1 MARTKERTNEMR
13 YLADIYKTAK
23 AGADHLLDLMPYV
36 KDEGMRSQMSRQ
48 LNGYEKCAACAK
60 EELQALGESAK
71 EGHAMG
77 RISSR
82 AAATFHTLIDS
93 TTSHVAELMLER
105 VNDNITDM
113 TRILNNAVEEGG
125 TSRHLARD
133 LASFEE
139 YNRAKLMKYL

>member
-1 MARTKERTNEMR
+1 MARTKEKTSEMR
-13 YLADIYKTAK
+13 LLGEIYKVAK
-23 AGADHLLDLMPYV
+23 AGADHVLDLMPYV

-60 EELQALGESAK
+60 EELQVLGESAK
-71 EGHAMG
+71 EGRAVG
-77 RISSR
+77 RLSSR
-82 AAATFHTLIDS
+82 AVATFHTLIDS
-93 TTSHVAELMLER
+93 TTSHVAELLLTC

-113 TRILNNAVEEGG
+113 TRILNSTGEE
-125 TSRHLARD
+125 TISRDLARD